1 MLHIGICDDNQKD
14 ISRVQ
19 ELAVRFSE
27 QHPEMPVQI
36 QAYSS
41 PYDLLDEIEKTGG
54 FDLYLL
60 DVVMPHMTGVTLAR
74 RIRERKER
82 AEILFLTV
90 SKEYAVEAFSV
101 KASGYLIKP
110 VNQSAFEDAVLDC
123 IHRLSPE
130 NNPSLLLK
138 SKDGIHRI
146 SICELMCV
154 ESFNHNQVCTLSDG
168 SILEASAT
176 LSELMEE
183 LKNFSVFVRPH
194 RAYIVNMDFIRR
206 LTAREL
212 LLTDGKRIPISQ
224 SRYGEIKIAIY
235 IYDACIK
242 FYYFTQKKCCFT
254 KESTFLRV
262 SFSINVN

>member
-41 PYDLLDEIEKTGG
+41 PYDLLDDIEKTGG

-123 IHRLSPE
+123 
-130 NNPSLLLK
+130 
-138 SKDGIHRI
+138 
-146 SICELMCV
+146 
-154 ESFNHNQVCTLSDG
+154 NHNQVCTLSDG
-168 SILEASAT
+168 SMLEASAT

-224 SRYGEIKIAIY
+224 SRYGEIKNS
-235 IYDACIK
+235 
-242 FYYFTQKKCCFT
+242 YFTYM
-254 KESTFLRV
+254 SHA
-262 SFSINVN
+262 

>member
-41 PYDLLDEIEKTGG
+41 PYDLLDDIEKTGG

-138 SKDGIHRI
+138 SKEGIHRI
-146 SICELMCV
+146 SICELVCV

-168 SILEASAT
+168 SMLETSAT

-224 SRYGEIKIAIY
+224 SRYGEIKNS
-235 IYDACIK
+235 
-242 FYYFTQKKCCFT
+242 YFTYM
-254 KESTFLRV
+254 SHA
-262 SFSINVN
+262 